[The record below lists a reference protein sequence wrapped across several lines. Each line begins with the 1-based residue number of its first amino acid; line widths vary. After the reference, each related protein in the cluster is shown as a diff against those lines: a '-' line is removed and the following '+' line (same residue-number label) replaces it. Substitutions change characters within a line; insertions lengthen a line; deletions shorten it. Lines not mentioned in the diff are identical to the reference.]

1 MSNGVTLIHQ
11 CIGYFTENGKA
22 RKRTGLRITNNE
34 IKTAVMQVTW
44 LYIDNMTIYV
54 EETNNAIV
62 KIIKLVSINKVTEKK
77 YLNISLG
84 AQR

>member
-22 RKRTGLRITNNE
+22 RKRTGLRIRNNE
-34 IKTAVMQVTW
+34 IKTAVMQITW